1 MNFKLIQKII
11 KKNQLNSDDEELL
24 LDICMNK
31 HVNKDYRKGLIN
43 VTFNKQLMD
52 YKNKFKYHTLQE
64 ICSTI
69 DESIMKY
76 DQNNKKKDI
85 VYDNDFLNL
94 LKNLEKLKFDDK
106 NKEKYFSYYWNNRI
120 RMSFSC
126 YEKEKMQKLMSY
138 INNNNLDRQLYFMEI
153 FKDEKSMEILNEYL
167 KLCDWDVSKFLA
179 HFTKSLGFGPLVEL
193 IINLK
198 FTFKT

>member
-1 MNFKLIQKII
+1 MNNELMSIEDIRVKDEFQIDSKDNQKKPID
-11 KKNQLNSDDEELL
+11 SDDEELL

-52 YKNKFKYHTLQE
+52 YKNKFKYHTLKE

-106 NKEKYFSYYWNNRI
+106 NKEKYFS
-120 RMSFSC
+120 
-126 YEKEKMQKLMSY
+126 
-138 INNNNLDRQLYFMEI
+138 
-153 FKDEKSMEILNEYL
+153 
-167 KLCDWDVSKFLA
+167 
-179 HFTKSLGFGPLVEL
+179 
-193 IINLK
+193 
-198 FTFKT
+198 